1 MDKNSIIGFVLIG
14 LLLFGFT
21 FWQNRQY
28 QKQAAWQAQQDS
40 LARVEKARLDSIY
53 YEGHKA
59 EMDSLAALR
68 AVSDSAGAVV
78 PVPDQATPAAAAIYK
93 DASLEAAHNAEAT
106 IVTLENEKLALA
118 FTTKGAQPWSARIK
132 DFQTYGK
139 EDLYLFKE
147 GMSDYSV
154 SLYTNEFIKTTDF
167 VFEVVEQNDSTLVM
181 RLPLASGGYIEQ
193 RYVLPA
199 DSYMVQNTLSFVGMG
214 DVIPRNVSSVDVDF
228 TMTIPRM
235 EKGYKNESQ
244 YSKLDFYF
252 EGEKKPTEIGRG
264 RNASKRIDS
273 KLSWFAFQQ
282 QFFSAIIRSQQ
293 QFASGEVSV
302 AFFPEGDESHNLM
315 TCQARMR
322 EDLRRDNPANIRLG
336 YDMYFGPNHFQT
348 LKSYDQKYEKIIP
361 LGGWL
366 VGWFTRFVI
375 IPLFNFLHRYI
386 LNFGIIILLMTV
398 FIKIVVFPFAYKSY
412 SSSAKMQ
419 ALKPEM
425 EKINA
430 KYPKQEDAMKKQ
442 QATMDLYKKAG
453 VSPMGGCLPML
464 LQFPILWAMFRFFP
478 ASIELRQQ
486 PFLWAEDLSTY
497 DSIVNFGQR
506 IPLLGDHISLFAL
519 LMAVSMWF
527 YSKMTTAN
535 QTASNDPNAQSMKFM
550 SLWMMPIMMY
560 FICNSLSSGLSYYYL
575 LSNLITMGETFVI
588 KKWFVH
594 PEEILAKVK
603 AAEGKPVQKSKWQQR
618 LEEAQRLQQQ
628 QQREQQKRLKR

>member
-21 FWQNRQY
+21 FWQSKQY
-28 QKQAAWQAQQDS
+28 EKQAAIQAEQAAEQ
-40 LARVEKARLDSIY
+40 ARLDSIY
-53 YEGHKA
+53 YVEHKA
-59 EMDSLAALR
+59 EMDSIAALR
-68 AVSDSAGAVV
+68 AAADSVDAVLPEQPETPVS
-78 PVPDQATPAAAAIYK
+78 IYK
-93 DASLEAAHNAEAT
+93 DAALESAHQAEGS
-106 IVTLENEKLALA
+106 ILTLENDKVALA

-132 DFQTYGK
+132 DFKTYDK

-147 GMSDYSV
+147 GMSTYSV
-154 SLYTNEFIKTTDF
+154 SVYTGEFIKTSDF
-167 VFEVVEQNDSTLVM
+167 VFQVAEHTDTTLVM
-181 RLPLASGGYIEQ
+181 RLPFASGGYIEQ
-193 RYVLPA
+193 RYSLPEG
-199 DSYMVQNTLSFVGMG
+199 SYMVQNTLSFVGMEG
-214 DVIPRNVSSVDVDF
+214 VIPRNVSSVDVDF
-228 TMTIPRM
+228 LMTIPRM
-235 EKGYKNESQ
+235 EKGFKNESQ
-244 YSKLDFYF
+244 YSKLDYYF
-252 EGEKKPTEIGRG
+252 EGDKKPTEIGRG
-264 RNASKRIDS
+264 RNGSKRIDS

-282 QFFSAIIRSQQ
+282 QFFSAIIRSKQ
-293 QFASGEVSV
+293 QFASGDVSV
-302 AFFPEGDESHNLM
+302 AFFQEGDESHNLM

-322 EDLRRDNPANIRLG
+322 EELRRDNPAEIRLG
-336 YDMYFGPNHFQT
+336 YEMYFGPNHFQT

-386 LNFGIIILLMTV
+386 GNFGIIILLMTI

-453 VSPMGGCLPML
+453 VSPMGGCLPMF

-486 PFLWAEDLSTY
+486 PFLWADDLSAY
-497 DSIVNFGQR
+497 DSIINFGHR

-594 PEEILAKVK
+594 PDEILAKVK
-603 AAEGKPVQKSKWQQR
+603 ASEGKPVQKSKWQLR

-628 QQREQQKRLKR
+628 QLREQQKKQGKR

>member
-21 FWQNRQY
+21 FWQSKQY
-28 QKQAAWQAQQDS
+28 EKHAAIQAEQAAEQ
-40 LARVEKARLDSIY
+40 ARLDSIY
-53 YEGHKA
+53 YVEHKA
-59 EMDSLAALR
+59 EMDSIAALR
-68 AVSDSAGAVV
+68 AAADSVDAVLPEQPETPVS
-78 PVPDQATPAAAAIYK
+78 IYK
-93 DASLEAAHNAEAT
+93 DAALESAHQAEGS
-106 IVTLENEKLALA
+106 ILTLENDKVALA

-132 DFQTYGK
+132 DFKTYDK

-147 GMSDYSV
+147 GMSTYSV
-154 SLYTNEFIKTTDF
+154 SVYTGEFIKTSDF
-167 VFEVVEQNDSTLVM
+167 VFQVAEHTDTTLVM
-181 RLPLASGGYIEQ
+181 RLPFASGGYIEQ
-193 RYVLPA
+193 RYSLPEG
-199 DSYMVQNTLSFVGMG
+199 SYMVQNTLSFVGMEG
-214 DVIPRNVSSVDVDF
+214 VIPRNVSSVDVDF
-228 TMTIPRM
+228 LMTIPRM
-235 EKGYKNESQ
+235 EKGFKNESQ
-244 YSKLDFYF
+244 YSKLDYYF
-252 EGEKKPTEIGRG
+252 EGDKKPTEIGRG
-264 RNASKRIDS
+264 RNGSKRIDS

-282 QFFSAIIRSQQ
+282 QFFSAIIRSKQ
-293 QFASGEVSV
+293 QFASGDVSV
-302 AFFPEGDESHNLM
+302 AFFQEGDESHNLM

-322 EDLRRDNPANIRLG
+322 EELRRDNPAEIRLG
-336 YDMYFGPNHFQT
+336 YEMYFGPNHFQM

-386 LNFGIIILLMTV
+386 GNFGIIILLMTI

-453 VSPMGGCLPML
+453 VSPMGGCLPMF

-486 PFLWAEDLSTY
+486 PFLWADDLSAY
-497 DSIVNFGQR
+497 DSIINFGHR

-594 PEEILAKVK
+594 PDEILAKVK
-603 AAEGKPVQKSKWQQR
+603 ASEGKPVQKSKWQLR

-628 QQREQQKRLKR
+628 QLREQQKKQGKR

>member
-21 FWQNRQY
+21 FWQSKQY
-28 QKQAAWQAQQDS
+28 EKQAALQAEQAAEQ
-40 LARVEKARLDSIY
+40 ARLDSIY
-53 YEGHKA
+53 YEEHKA
-59 EMDSLAALR
+59 EMDSIAALR
-68 AVSDSAGAVV
+68 AAADSAGV
-78 PVPDQATPAAAAIYK
+78 PVAEQTVAAPSAIYK
-93 DASLEAAHNAEAT
+93 DAALESAHHAEGT
-106 IVTLENEKLALA
+106 LLTLENDKVLIT
-118 FTTKGAQPWSARIK
+118 FTTKGAQPWSALIK
-132 DFQTYGK
+132 DFKTYEK

-154 SLYTNEFIKTTDF
+154 SVYAGEYIKTTDF
-167 VFEVVEQNDSTLVM
+167 AFEVAEKTDTTLVM
-181 RLPLASGGYIEQ
+181 RLPFANGGYIEQ

-199 DSYMVQNTLSFVGMG
+199 DSYMMRNTLSFVGM
-214 DVIPRNVSSVDVDF
+214 DQVIPRNVSSVDVDF
-228 TMTIPRM
+228 TMTVPRM
-235 EKGYKNESQ
+235 EKGFKNESQ
-244 YSKLDFYF
+244 YSKLDYYF
-252 EGEKKPTEIGRG
+252 EGEKKPAEIGRG

-282 QFFSAIIRSQQ
+282 QFFSAIFRSTQ
-293 QFASGEVSV
+293 QFASGDVSV
-302 AFFPEGDESHNLM
+302 SFFQDGDESHNLM

-322 EDLRRDNPANIRLG
+322 EDLRRDNPSEIRLEH
-336 YDMYFGPNHFQT
+336 DIYFGPNHFQT

-375 IPLFNFLHRYI
+375 IPLFNFLHKSI
-386 LNFGIIILLMTV
+386 ANFGIIILLMTI

-486 PFLWAEDLSTY
+486 PFLWAEDLSAY
-497 DSIVNFGQR
+497 DSIINFGHR
-506 IPLLGDHISLFAL
+506 VPLLGDHISLFAL

-560 FICNSLSSGLSYYYL
+560 FICNNLSSGLSYYYL

-594 PEEILAKVK
+594 PEKILEQVH
-603 AAEGKPVQKSKWQQR
+603 AAEGKPVQKSKWQLR
-618 LEEAQRLQQQ
+618 LEEAQRMQQQQLQQQ
-628 QQREQQKRLKR
+628 KKQNKR

>member
-1 MDKNSIIGFVLIG
+1 MDKNSVIGFILIG

-21 FWQNRQY
+21 FWQSRQY
-28 QKQAAWQAQQDS
+28 QKQAARQAEQAAEQ
-40 LARVEKARLDSIY
+40 ARLDSIY
-53 YEGHKA
+53 YEEHKA
-59 EMDSLAALR
+59 ELDSIAALR
-68 AVSDSAGAVV
+68 AAADSAGALV
-78 PVPDQATPAAAAIYK
+78 PVSAAPVSIYK
-93 DASLEAAHNAEAT
+93 DSSLESAHNAEAA
-106 IVTLENEKLALA
+106 VLSLENDKLCVA
-118 FTTKGAQPWSARIK
+118 FTTKGAQPLSARIK
-132 DFQTYGK
+132 DFKTYEK

-147 GMSDYSV
+147 GMSDYAVSV
-154 SLYTNEFIKTTDF
+154 YTGEYIKTTDF
-167 VFEVVEQNDSTLVM
+167 VFEVAEKTDTTLVM
-181 RLPLASGGYIEQ
+181 RLPFASGGYIEQ
-193 RYVLPA
+193 RYSLPS
-199 DSYMVQNTLSFVGMG
+199 DSYMLHNTLSFVGM
-214 DVIPRNVSSVDVDF
+214 DHIIPRNVSSVDVDF
-228 TMTIPRM
+228 TMTVPRM
-235 EKGYKNESQ
+235 EKGFKNESQ
-244 YSKLDFYF
+244 YSKLDYYF
-252 EGEKKPTEIGRG
+252 EGEKKPVEIGRG

-282 QFFSAIIRSQQ
+282 QFFSAIIRSDQ

-302 AFFPEGDESHNLM
+302 AFFQEGDESRNLM

-322 EDLRRDNPANIRLG
+322 EDLQRNDPSDIRLEHE
-336 YDMYFGPNHFQT
+336 MYFGPNHFQT

-386 LNFGIIILLMTV
+386 MNFGIIILLMTI

-486 PFLWAEDLSTY
+486 PFLWADDLSAY
-497 DSIVNFGQR
+497 DSIVNFGTR

-519 LMAVSMWF
+519 LMALSMWF

-535 QTASNDPNAQSMKFM
+535 QTADNDPNAASMKFM
-550 SLWMMPIMMY
+550 SVWMMPIMMY

-594 PEEILAKVK
+594 PDEILAKVR
-603 AAEGKPVQKSKWQQR
+603 AAEGKPVQKSKWQLR

-628 QQREQQKRLKR
+628 QMREQQKKQGKR

>member
-21 FWQNRQY
+21 FWQSKQY
-28 QKQAAWQAQQDS
+28 EKQAAIQAEQAAEQ
-40 LARVEKARLDSIY
+40 ARLDSIY
-53 YEGHKA
+53 YVEHKA
-59 EMDSLAALR
+59 EMDSIAALR
-68 AVSDSAGAVV
+68 AAADSVDAVLPEQSEAPVS
-78 PVPDQATPAAAAIYK
+78 IYK
-93 DASLEAAHNAEAT
+93 DAALESAHQAEGS
-106 IVTLENEKLALA
+106 ILTLENEKVALA

-132 DFQTYGK
+132 DFKTYDK

-147 GMSDYSV
+147 GMSTYSV
-154 SLYTNEFIKTTDF
+154 SVYTGEFIKTSDF
-167 VFEVVEQNDSTLVM
+167 VFQVAEHTDTTLVM
-181 RLPLASGGYIEQ
+181 RLPFASGGYIEQ
-193 RYVLPA
+193 RYSLPEG
-199 DSYMVQNTLSFVGMG
+199 SYMVQNTLSFVGMEG
-214 DVIPRNVSSVDVDF
+214 VIPRNVSSVDVDF
-228 TMTIPRM
+228 LMTIPRM
-235 EKGYKNESQ
+235 EKGFKNESQ
-244 YSKLDFYF
+244 YSKLDYYF
-252 EGEKKPTEIGRG
+252 EGDKKPTEIGRG
-264 RNASKRIDS
+264 RNGSKRIDS

-282 QFFSAIIRSQQ
+282 QFFSAIIRSKQ
-293 QFASGEVSV
+293 QFASGDVSV
-302 AFFPEGDESHNLM
+302 AFFQEGDESHNLM

-322 EDLRRDNPANIRLG
+322 EELRRDNPADIRLG
-336 YDMYFGPNHFQT
+336 YEMYFGPNHFQT

-386 LNFGIIILLMTV
+386 GNFGIIILLMTI

-453 VSPMGGCLPML
+453 VSPMGGCLPMF

-486 PFLWAEDLSTY
+486 PFLWADDLSAY
-497 DSIVNFGQR
+497 DSIINFGHR

-575 LSNLITMGETFVI
+575 LSQLISIVEIFII
-588 KKWFVH
+588 KKFFVH
-594 PEEILAKVK
+594 PEEVLAKVK
-603 AAEGKPVQKSKWQQR
+603 ASEGKPLPKSKWQQR
-618 LEEAQRLQQQ
+618 LEAAQKMQ
-628 QQREQQKRLKR
+628 EQQAKQRGRK

>member
-21 FWQNRQY
+21 FWQSKQY
-28 QKQAAWQAQQDS
+28 EKQASIQAEQAAEQ
-40 LARVEKARLDSIY
+40 ARLDSIY
-53 YEGHKA
+53 YVEHKA
-59 EMDSLAALR
+59 EMDSIAALR
-68 AVSDSAGAVV
+68 AAADSVDAVLPEQPEAPVS
-78 PVPDQATPAAAAIYK
+78 IYK
-93 DASLEAAHNAEAT
+93 DAALESAHQAEGS
-106 IVTLENEKLALA
+106 ILTLENDKVALA

-132 DFQTYGK
+132 DFKTYDK

-147 GMSDYSV
+147 GMSTYSV
-154 SLYTNEFIKTTDF
+154 SVYTGEFIKTSDF
-167 VFEVVEQNDSTLVM
+167 VFQVAEHTDTTLVM
-181 RLPLASGGYIEQ
+181 RLPFASGGYIEQ
-193 RYVLPA
+193 RYSLPEG
-199 DSYMVQNTLSFVGMG
+199 SYMVQNTLSFVGMEG
-214 DVIPRNVSSVDVDF
+214 VIPRNVSSVDVDF
-228 TMTIPRM
+228 LMTIPRM
-235 EKGYKNESQ
+235 EKGFKNESQ
-244 YSKLDFYF
+244 YSKLDYYF
-252 EGEKKPTEIGRG
+252 EGDKKPTEIGRG
-264 RNASKRIDS
+264 RNGSKRIDS

-282 QFFSAIIRSQQ
+282 QFFSAIIRSRQ
-293 QFASGEVSV
+293 QFASGDVSV
-302 AFFPEGDESHNLM
+302 AFFQEGDESHNLM

-322 EDLRRDNPANIRLG
+322 EELRRDNPAEIRLG

-386 LNFGIIILLMTV
+386 GNFGIIILLMTI

-453 VSPMGGCLPML
+453 VSPMGGCLPMF

-486 PFLWAEDLSTY
+486 PFLWADDLSAY
-497 DSIVNFGQR
+497 DSIINFGHR

-594 PEEILAKVK
+594 PDEILAKVK
-603 AAEGKPVQKSKWQQR
+603 ASEGKPVQKSKWQLR

-628 QQREQQKRLKR
+628 QLREQQKKQGKR